1 MRCFFQLVPGILFIL
16 GLAACHPRP
25 IDDLA
30 LADVAIKAAQKVKAD
45 ALAPD
50 FFRKAENFYLRAK
63 KDFTEG
69 YYDSSKKFASQA
81 RMMAEKAEYRALQRQ
96 TQSKTKIMDEDTSG
110 TSPDPFK

>member
-1 MRCFFQLVPGILFIL
+1 MKYFLKLVPGILLIL

-30 LADVAIKAAQKVKAD
+30 IADVAIKAAQKVKAD

-63 KDFTEG
+63 KDFAEG
-69 YYDSSKKFASQA
+69 YYDSSKKFATQA

-96 TQSKTKIMDEDTSG
+96 SQSKTKIMDEESSG
-110 TSPDPFK
+110 TSSDPFK